1 MSLLGQ
7 LKPNKGSTHKPKVLG
22 RGRGSGLG
30 GTSGKGHKGQT
41 ARSGGKIRWG
51 FEGGQMPL
59 ARRTPKVGF
68 TNAVFRDRYTV
79 VNLRDLE
86 KKMSGDV
93 NPESLAACGLV
104 GKKAKVKILAHG
116 ELTKA
121 LNVKVHKLSAKAK
134 EAIEKAGGTVEVI

>member
-7 LKPNKGSTHKPKVLG
+7 LKPAKGSTHKQKVLG

-30 GTSGKGHKGQT
+30 GTSGKGHKGQK
-41 ARSGGKIRWG
+41 ARSGGRVRWG

-59 ARRTPKVGF
+59 ARRVPKVGF
-68 TNAVFRDRYTV
+68 TNAVFRERFAV

-86 KKMSGDV
+86 KRQLAEV
-93 NPESLAACGLV
+93 NPESLAAVGLV
-104 GKKAKVKILAHG
+104 RKNQKVKILAHG

-121 LNVKVHKLSAKAK
+121 LTVKVHKVSEKAK
-134 EAIEKAGGTVEVI
+134 EAIEKAGGTVEVL